1 MQVISGLRGD
11 DVIGDETLMSGKVK
25 QGYGVSLRC
34 ATVMQKLLEDTYFC
48 LYLSHSA
55 SSLIC
60 SQVDSGRLAGYQSSN
75 SLPANVSIIRFWQQ
89 CHTSSF
95 HSLLVTSAC

>member
-1 MQVISGLRGD
+1 M
-11 DVIGDETLMSGKVK
+11 K

-34 ATVMQKLLEDTYFC
+34 ATVMQKLLEDACVC
-48 LYLSHSA
+48 LYLRHSA

-75 SLPANVSIIRFWQQ
+75 TVD
-89 CHTSSF
+89 
-95 HSLLVTSAC
+95 LLMFQ